1 MGACVAGH
9 RALVAGHRALMAG
22 HGGMCDL
29 AQGLN
34 GWAQGLGGWAQG
46 LGGWACARRRAA
58 KASHHRHMLLLP
70 PHAAAATPR
79 GCSRRA
85 LQAQLL
91 SWRACRPAYRPA
103 CEVVVCANGRAT
115 DCKPQTSSH
124 GALPVSGV
132 QGNHLLGQSR
142 ALPLAVSVASLVES
156 SRTPWH
162 PKGHAGAV
170 LGCWGSG
177 RLGVGGAHGLGEA
190 RRARRAGPWGG
201 GCTLPNSSLQS

>member
-1 MGACVAGH
+1 MTWHRALMAGH
-9 RALVAGHRALMAG
+9 RALVAGRRALVAG
-22 HGGMCDL
+22 HVQGG
-29 AQGLN
+29 GLPK
-34 GWAQGLGGWAQG
+34 
-46 LGGWACARRRAA
+46 RATTA
-58 KASHHRHMLLLP
+58 TCCCCHHMLLLP
-70 PHAAAATPR
+70 RPGVAAA
-79 GCSRRA
+79 G
-85 LQAQLL
+85 QAQLL